1 MVTGDMVTGDADGVG
16 PDAGAELPGV
26 AMPIDLEEDPEPQP
40 ADASRTSPISTAPRA
55 FMQV

>member
-1 MVTGDMVTGDADGVG
+1 MVTGDEDGVG
-16 PDAGAELPGV
+16 PDAAAELPGV
-26 AMPIDLEEDPEPQP
+26 ARPIDLEDDPEPQP